1 MSSGSLRWCE
11 KRRPDAD
18 VSYSFGSVLILLYPW
33 LKAGH
38 VIFVIFW
45 VAGLFMLPRFYV
57 YHQESAPGS
66 EEEKRWIEREKKL
79 RTIIITPAMILV
91 WIFGL
96 LLAHITG
103 AWSQPWFL
111 AKFAIVVALSGY
123 HGWMVDYGRKL
134 EKGIRPVSGR
144 ALRIMNEVPGLAVVL
159 IVVLVIVRPF

>member
-1 MSSGSLRWCE
+1 M
-11 KRRPDAD
+11 
-18 VSYSFGSVLILLYPW
+18 SYSFGSVLILLYPW

-38 VIFVIFW
+38 MIFVIFW

-66 EEEKRWIEREKKL
+66 DEEKMWIEREKKL

-96 LLAHITG
+96 LLAHAIG

-123 HGWMVDYGRKL
+123 HGWMVDYGKKL
-134 EKGIRPVSGR
+134 ERGIRPVSGK
-144 ALRIMNEVPGLAVVL
+144 ALRIMNEIPGLAVVL